1 MCGII
6 GIASNKPVSI
16 NIINSL
22 KKLEYRGYDSAGLAT
37 LTDDSINEK
46 KCSGRVE
53 ELEKILFKAPS
64 NGNIGIGHVRWAT
77 HGVPNIINA
86 HPHSSEQVSVVHN
99 GIIENSDEIKRELVS
114 KGLKFKSQTDT
125 EVITLLITEALKE
138 KENDPLKSVYKT
150 LKKLKGSFALGIIF
164 KNFSNIIIGARRGS
178 PLAVGYSKEE
188 NYIGSDSYALKS
200 MTNKISY
207 LDDGELCVLTK
218 DQISFYDESL
228 KKVNKK
234 IHTMSESETAIDKG
248 EYKHFMLKEIYE
260 QPITIKNCI
269 SEYVD
274 SLKKN
279 INIINFP
286 IEPNNINKIV
296 LVGCGTAYNSCLT
309 AKYWFEELT
318 TTDVEIDI
326 ASEFRY
332 RKLKFNSKNLYI
344 FVSQSGETADT
355 AAALDLCKKNNV
367 KTCSI
372 VNVIESTIA
381 RNSDWVL
388 PIHAGTEIGVASTK
402 AFLGQLTVLYILCLK
417 IAIVR
422 KDIDERKYEKNIN
435 NLKKLPEAIKECIN
449 IESNVQLMAKEFL
462 SAKGSMFLGRGSSFP
477 IALEGALKLKEL
489 SYLHAEGYPAGE
501 MKHGP
506 LALIEEGLP
515 VIILAPKDKYFEK
528 TLSNMQEVIARG
540 GKILFITDN
549 KKNSLNENIR
559 FGLRVPYL
567 DNLLSPILLTLPLQ
581 LLAYHVAL
589 LKNCDVDKPRNLAKS
604 VTVE

>member
-22 KKLEYRGYDSAGLAT
+22 KKLEYRGYDSAGIAT
-37 LTDDSINEK
+37 LKNNFINER
-46 KCSGRVE
+46 KCSGRVD
-53 ELEKILFKAPS
+53 ELEKILFKSPS
-64 NGNIGIGHVRWAT
+64 DGNIGIGHVRWAT
-77 HGVPNIINA
+77 HGIPNVINA
-86 HPHSSEQVSVVHN
+86 HPHSTDIVSVVHN
-99 GIIENSDEIKRELVS
+99 GIIENSDELKKELEN
-114 KGLKFKSQTDT
+114 KGHKFKSQTDT
-125 EVITLLITEALKE
+125 EVITLLISEALKDLE
-138 KENDPLKSVYKT
+138 PLESVFQT

-164 KNFSNIIIGARRGS
+164 KEFSDIIIGARRGS
-178 PLAVGYSKEE
+178 PLAVGYSKDE
-188 NYIGSDSYALKS
+188 NYLGSDSYALKS

-218 DQISFYDESL
+218 SNISFYDS
-228 KKVNKK
+228 KKNKINKK
-234 IHTMSESETAIDKG
+234 IHTLTEEENISDKG
-248 EYKHFMLKEIYE
+248 DYKNFMSKEIFE
-260 QPITIKNCI
+260 QPITAKKCVN
-269 SEYVD
+269 EYID
-274 SLKKN
+274 SLKKD
-279 INIINFP
+279 INIYNFP
-286 IEPNNINKIV
+286 IKPNEINKIF
-296 LVGCGTAYNSCLT
+296 LIGCGTAYHSCLV

-318 TTDVEIDI
+318 NIEVEIDI

-332 RKLKFNSKNLYI
+332 RKLKFNPKNLYI

-355 AAALDLCKKNNV
+355 AAALDICKKNNV

-381 RNSDWVL
+381 RNSDWVF
-388 PIHAGTEIGVASTK
+388 PIHAGPEIGVASTK
-402 AFLGQLTVLYILCLK
+402 AFIGQLIVLYILCLK
-417 IAIVR
+417 ISFLRAE
-422 KDIDERKYEKNIN
+422 IDKSSYNHNIE
-435 NLKKLPEAIKECIN
+435 NLKKLPDCLKETLN
-449 IESNVQLMAKEFL
+449 LESNTQLMAKEFL
-462 SAKGSMFLGRGSSFP
+462 TARGSMFLGRGSSFP

-515 VIILAPKDKYFEK
+515 VIVIAPKDKYFDK

-540 GKILFITDN
+540 GKIFFITDN
-549 KKNSLNENIR
+549 KKDSISENIR
-559 FGLRVPYL
+559 FGLRVPHL
-567 DNLLSPILLTLPLQ
+567 DDFLTPILLTVPLQ

-589 LKNCDVDKPRNLAKS
+589 LKNCDIDKPRNLAKS

>member
-37 LTDDSINEK
+37 LNNNLIDEK
-46 KCSGRVE
+46 KCSGRVI
-53 ELEKILFKAPS
+53 ELEKILFKSPS
-64 NGNIGIGHVRWAT
+64 NGHIGIGHVRWAT

-86 HPHSSEQVSVVHN
+86 HPHSSEEVSVVHN
-99 GIIENSDEIKRELVS
+99 GIIENSEEL
-114 KGLKFKSQTDT
+114 KKDLEGQGFKFKSQTDT
-125 EVITLLITEALKE
+125 EVITVLVTKLLQNSK
-138 KENDPLKSVYKT
+138 PLESVFKT

-164 KNFSNIIIGARRGS
+164 RNYSDIIIGARRGS
-178 PLAVGYSKEE
+178 PLAVGYSNEE
-188 NYIGSDSYALKS
+188 NYLGSDSYALKS

-218 DQISFYDESL
+218 NNVEFYD
-228 KKVNKK
+228 VNKK
-234 IHTMSESETAIDKG
+234 KINKKIYTVSDDENISDKGDYKNFMSKEIFEQSET
-248 EYKHFMLKEIYE
+248 
-260 QPITIKNCI
+260 IKKCL
-269 SEYVD
+269 SEYTD
-274 SLKKN
+274 SLKKD
-279 INIINFP
+279 INIYNFP
-286 IEPNNINKIV
+286 IEPKKINKII
-296 LVGCGTAYNSCLT
+296 LIGCGTAYHSCLV
-309 AKYWFEELT
+309 AKYWLEELT
-318 TTDVEIDI
+318 TIDAEIDI

-332 RKLKFNSKNLYI
+332 RNLKFNSNNLYI

-355 AAALDLCKKNNV
+355 AAALDICKKNNV

-372 VNVIESTIA
+372 VNVVESTIA

-388 PIHAGTEIGVASTK
+388 PIHAGPEIGVASTK
-402 AFLGQLTVLYILCLK
+402 AFLGQLIVLYILALK
-417 IAIVR
+417 LSTIRGDTDKKIYS
-422 KDIDERKYEKNIN
+422 INFN
-435 NLKKLPEAIKECIN
+435 NLKKLPEAIKN
-449 IESNVQLMAKEFL
+449 TFKLESEIQLIAKEFL
-462 SAKGSMFLGRGSSFP
+462 DAKGSMFLGRGNSFP

-515 VIILAPKDKYFEK
+515 VIVIAPKDKYYEK
-528 TLSNMQEVIARG
+528 TLSNTQEVIARG
-540 GKILFITDN
+540 GKIFFITDN
-549 KKNSLNENIR
+549 NKRLLSTNIR
-559 FGLRVPYL
+559 FRLKVPHV
-567 DNLLSPILLTLPLQ
+567 DNLLSPLLLTIPLQ

-589 LKNCDVDKPRNLAKS
+589 LKNCDIDKPRNLAKS